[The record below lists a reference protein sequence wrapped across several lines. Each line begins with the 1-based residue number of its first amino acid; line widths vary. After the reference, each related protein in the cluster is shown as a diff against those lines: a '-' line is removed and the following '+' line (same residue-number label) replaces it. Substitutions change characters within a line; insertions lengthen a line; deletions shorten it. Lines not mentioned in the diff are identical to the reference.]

1 MRLSVLD
8 RLIQNKGPDP
18 DAGRGDEALSEPSRA
33 ERWKDSVEEYKARVL
48 RDLEWLLNT
57 RETGEPAEAPWTEV
71 ERSIYNY
78 GLPDFASMFADSAHT
93 SSRLLKAIEREIELF
108 EPRLTN
114 VRVSVQDAKEGE
126 ERSLRFVIEATML
139 LDPDPEHVEFDSVLE
154 IDSGHFSLKHQL

>member
-8 RLIQNKGPDP
+8 RLIQSRGLDP
-18 DAGRGDEALSEPSRA
+18 DRAGDAISEQSRA
-33 ERWKDSVEEYKARVL
+33 ERWKDSVEDFKSRVL

-57 RETGEPAEAPWTEV
+57 RETGDPASAPWTEV

-93 SSRLLKAIEREIELF
+93 TTRLLKAIEREIELF
-108 EPRLTN
+108 EPRLRN
-114 VRVSVQDAKEGE
+114 VRVSVQEPKAGE
-126 ERSLRFVIEATML
+126 ERSMRFVIEATML

-154 IDSGHFSLKHQL
+154 LDSGHFSLKHQI